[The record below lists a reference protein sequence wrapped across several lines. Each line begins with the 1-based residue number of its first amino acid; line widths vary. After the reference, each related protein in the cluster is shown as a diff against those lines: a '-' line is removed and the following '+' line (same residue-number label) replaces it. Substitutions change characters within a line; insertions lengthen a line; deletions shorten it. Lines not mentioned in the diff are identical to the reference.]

1 MIKAVVFVDGPVEF
15 GCHYRQLNH
24 LEFDS
29 AVCFYIDA
37 GKGYSECMSL
47 LKDCL
52 FNSAEMVVVTN
63 SLEVFNDS
71 SLKES
76 VTLQGNSSALNR
88 FYLIDREGKL
98 RNLQDLTDKELHTY
112 HNLQKLYV
120 NNGFEK
126 LED

>member
-1 MIKAVVFVDGPVEF
+1 MIKAVVYVDGPVEF
-15 GCHYRQLNH
+15 GCHYRQLDC

-29 AVCFYIDA
+29 TICFYIDA
-37 GKGYSECMSL
+37 GKGYSECMSM
-47 LKDCL
+47 LKDCIL
-52 FNSAEMVVVTN
+52 SSTKVVVVTN
-63 SLEVFNDS
+63 SLEVFNNS

-76 VTLQGNSSALNR
+76 VTLQGGSSALNS
-88 FYLIDREGKL
+88 FYLIDRKGRL
-98 RNLQDLTDKELHTY
+98 RTLQDLTDKELHTY